1 MPALEAAAHQ
11 APDVAILD
19 VGLPDISGFELCRR
33 LLTRYPALP
42 VLFLTA
48 RSDEVDKLLGLE
60 IGADDYIAKPF
71 SPREVCAR
79 VRTVLRRLQKF
90 AAPSP
95 VVRVGEFVL
104 DEQAAAISWFGQPL
118 NLTRYEFLLLKTLLH
133 APGRVFSRQQLM
145 ELVWIDAQ
153 ESLDRT
159 VDTHIK
165 TLRAKLRAVN
175 PEKAPI
181 NTHRGMGY
189 SPGAADAH
197 RHAPAAGLFSYRR
210 DRRVVCAV
218 DLCREVKPGVRRATE
233 GPSMIPLPC
242 WRRWRV
248 RICWRQT
255 RSRAGWRR
263 PFTSSTSSRSTPI
276 LAELKGT

>member
-1 MPALEAAAHQ
+1 MNRVSLIPWFTLLQQEGFQVSVFGRGLPALEAAAHQ

-118 NLTRYEFLLLKTLLH
+118 NLTALRISAVENPASRARSRLL
-133 APGRVFSRQQLM
+133 PS
-145 ELVWIDAQ
+145 
-153 ESLDRT
+153 
-159 VDTHIK
+159 
-165 TLRAKLRAVN
+165 
-175 PEKAPI
+175 
-181 NTHRGMGY
+181 
-189 SPGAADAH
+189 AADG
-197 RHAPAAGLFSYRR
+197 AGVDRCLGKPRPYRR
-210 DRRVVCAV
+210 YPYQKPCA
-218 DLCREVKPGVRRATE
+218 LSCG
-233 GPSMIPLPC
+233 L
-242 WRRWRV
+242 
-248 RICWRQT
+248 
-255 RSRAGWRR
+255 
-263 PFTSSTSSRSTPI
+263 
-276 LAELKGT
+276 